1 MYEAYKRL
9 LQNIKQKTG
18 RKLIV
23 WRIVKIRYKRIST
36 LLQVTIWKFEM
47 MVDR

>member
-1 MYEAYKRL
+1 MYKTYKRL
-9 LQNIKQKTG
+9 LQNIKQKTE

-23 WRIVKIRYKRIST
+23 WRIVKIRYKRISI

-47 MVDR
+47 MVNR

>member
-23 WRIVKIRYKRIST
+23 WRIVKIRRQTNFYSLTSNHLEI
-36 LLQVTIWKFEM
+36 
-47 MVDR
+47 